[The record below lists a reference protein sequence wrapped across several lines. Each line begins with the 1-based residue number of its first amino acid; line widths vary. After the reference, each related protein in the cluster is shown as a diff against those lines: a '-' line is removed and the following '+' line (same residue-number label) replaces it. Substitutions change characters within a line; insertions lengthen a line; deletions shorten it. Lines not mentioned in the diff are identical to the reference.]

1 MARLLTI
8 ADLNRVAS
16 MSGNEMQS
24 EYTVEE
30 LGQLQQMH
38 REQSATTKARSD
50 SVQAVREEEARQRYP
65 GIEGGTLQVGPWN
78 SVPLSLMQRLGAGF
92 ASTEDGRKNI
102 LSKMG
107 AEGRAPEPISRPGE
121 PDIAGKGISDIYM
134 GRKGPDFGEI
144 DYYDLPGDI
153 ADEVGPSL
161 APIGGTVVGLA
172 GLLAGGGPFTSLAG
186 GTIGSSAGDA
196 VRQGVSSLLGSEE
209 PWNPQQ
215 NAREAM
221 WGVVGEAGPIGIGG
235 GKTLTA
241 GIKKAWAPFRDK
253 VTFRQQSNILKKPMQ
268 PKVNVSVL
276 GPRELG
282 TRTYEADLD
291 PGVQQRIS
299 DLTGRQDPKRP
310 FSSAQELDERLG
322 TNLAGT
328 ADVASRTES
337 PFLTHAE
344 ARMAGSAKYGDRYR
358 YFVREPAREEQA
370 KALREITEQAG
381 IPLTAPSEGLSKLI
395 KEAAEETLEARK
407 NIVNDLFEASK
418 VKIQKE
424 FGDIP
429 IAVEKENIRSAFA
442 DIKMKIGWEE
452 GQYYKITKKTQNKL
466 ADLEMDLSNIQNY
479 NSLDAFRKA
488 LGNLLDSKEALGE
501 FEKVGLDRHFK
512 NLYGAIAND
521 LDEALK
527 IAAAARGEIMPG
539 ISGGSLIRSRNIG
552 DAEQVIGFQKKAKMD
567 FQELLKLDDISAQ
580 NILNDTERLDL
591 VVDALTGPTVTADM
605 VKGFKQ
611 KIGAEGTESYGR
623 GRGFPPTE
631 KGTEAWRNFQREVLE
646 QLRAESILDSDI
658 LVEIPI
664 DGKKLLAAMDR
675 LGSDAVLKE
684 IFPVE
689 TVDLL
694 RGLGKYI
701 RDQTKSQRVGP
712 FNFPDEMQNINM
724 NDWFSAVK
732 SFVTK
737 RTDRLLSPGLVGS
750 ETYKRYLTSGLGQ
763 GPIPQGVM
771 SLFGR
776 GVPQFGYREIGQG
789 NLGDLHGNI
798 ARGLNQTFIQP
809 INPWAD
815 PPTPGQ

>member
-1 MARLLTI
+1 
-8 ADLNRVAS
+8 
-16 MSGNEMQS
+16 
-24 EYTVEE
+24 
-30 LGQLQQMH
+30 
-38 REQSATTKARSD
+38 
-50 SVQAVREEEARQRYP
+50 
-65 GIEGGTLQVGPWN
+65 
-78 SVPLSLMQRLGAGF
+78 
-92 ASTEDGRKNI
+92 
-102 LSKMG
+102 
-107 AEGRAPEPISRPGE
+107 
-121 PDIAGKGISDIYM
+121 
-134 GRKGPDFGEI
+134 
-144 DYYDLPGDI
+144 
-153 ADEVGPSL
+153 
-161 APIGGTVVGLA
+161 
-172 GLLAGGGPFTSLAG
+172 
-186 GTIGSSAGDA
+186 
-196 VRQGVSSLLGSEE
+196 
-209 PWNPQQ
+209 
-215 NAREAM
+215 
-221 WGVVGEAGPIGIGG
+221 
-235 GKTLTA
+235 
-241 GIKKAWAPFRDK
+241 
-253 VTFRQQSNILKKPMQ
+253 
-268 PKVNVSVL
+268 
-276 GPRELG
+276 
-282 TRTYEADLD
+282 
-291 PGVQQRIS
+291 
-299 DLTGRQDPKRP
+299 
-310 FSSAQELDERLG
+310 
-322 TNLAGT
+322 
-328 ADVASRTES
+328 
-337 PFLTHAE
+337 
-344 ARMAGSAKYGDRYR
+344 
-358 YFVREPAREEQA
+358 
-370 KALREITEQAG
+370 
-381 IPLTAPSEGLSKLI
+381 
-395 KEAAEETLEARK
+395 
-407 NIVNDLFEASK
+407 
-418 VKIQKE
+418 
-424 FGDIP
+424 
-429 IAVEKENIRSAFA
+429 
-442 DIKMKIGWEE
+442 
-452 GQYYKITKKTQNKL
+452 
-466 ADLEMDLSNIQNY
+466 
-479 NSLDAFRKA
+479 
-488 LGNLLDSKEALGE
+488 
-501 FEKVGLDRHFK
+501 
-512 NLYGAIAND
+512 
-521 LDEALK
+521 
-527 IAAAARGEIMPG
+527 
-539 ISGGSLIRSRNIG
+539 
-552 DAEQVIGFQKKAKMD
+552 MD